1 MATMRTGFGSG
12 GDRMVWFGNTGYTI
26 TGLTIE
32 LSRDRETGDTVELT
46 YEIPEDLA
54 MSSVPEMDSG
64 IDVLSSVTLSKAVI
78 SPGVAGMASVK
89 LTYSK
94 PVVEAEEEEDDD
106 DTDGEDGS
114 GEEDSDDGGNDEEG
128 SWTIGGNKF
137 TTSFDVTVVDQ
148 PILTHP
154 KMASISGGQLE
165 YLKAFMDG
173 ARLWELVP
181 EVDGSGKPK
190 LDSDGLPV
198 MKQLGKLLKTGSKA
212 FDLINKGVTSYKD
225 IMATYTVRQT
235 SRSDKSDIDSVGTIG
250 NPPKAPKFKDRT
262 WLQVSSN
269 CSMNDDGKTY
279 TIENTW
285 LLSGLGGWDKDLYGA

>member
-1 MATMRTGFGSG
+1 MATLTTGFGSG

-46 YEIPEDLA
+46 YEVPEDIV
-54 MSSVPEMDSG
+54 MRTIPEMDSR

-78 SPGVAGMASVK
+78 TPGVAGVASVK

-94 PVVEAEEEEDDD
+94 PTVENEEEESDSVEGSSGDL
-106 DTDGEDGS
+106 EGS
-114 GEEDSDDGGNDEEG
+114 GVGEGEEG
-128 SWTIGGNKF
+128 SWTLGGNKF

-235 SRSDKSDIDSVGTIG
+235 SRSDKSDIDSVGKINT
-250 NPPKAPKFKDRT
+250 PPKAPKFPNRT

-285 LLSGLGGWDKDLYGA
+285 LLSGLGGWDKDLYGS

>member
-1 MATMRTGFGSG
+1 
-12 GDRMVWFGNTGYTI
+12 MVWFGHTGYTI
-26 TGLTIE
+26 TALTIE

-46 YEIPEDLA
+46 YEIPEGDALR
-54 MSSVPEMDSG
+54 SVPEMDSG
-64 IDVLSSVTLSKAVI
+64 IDVLSSVALSKAVI
-78 SPGVAGMASVK
+78 TPGVAGVASVK
-89 LTYSK
+89 LTYTK
-94 PVVEAEEEEDDD
+94 PKVEEEEEGSGGGENGSEEGEGS
-106 DTDGEDGS
+106 GEDGE
-114 GEEDSDDGGNDEEG
+114 GEEG
-128 SWTIGGNKF
+128 SSPARTVSF

-181 EVDGSGKPK
+181 EVDNAGKPK

-198 MKQLGKLLKTGSKA
+198 MKQLGKLLNTGSKA
-212 FDLINKGVTSYKD
+212 FDLINKGVTAYKD

-235 SRSDKSDIDSVGTIG
+235 SRTDKSDISSVGTI
-250 NPPKAPKFKDRT
+250 NDPPKAPKFPNRS

>member
-1 MATMRTGFGSG
+1 
-12 GDRMVWFGNTGYTI
+12 MVWFGHTGYTI
-26 TGLTIE
+26 TALTIE

-46 YEIPEDLA
+46 YEIPEGDALR
-54 MSSVPEMDSG
+54 SVPEMDSG
-64 IDVLSSVTLSKAVI
+64 IDVLSSVALSKAVI
-78 SPGVAGMASVK
+78 TPGVAGVASVK
-89 LTYSK
+89 LTYTK
-94 PVVEAEEEEDDD
+94 PKVEEEEEDSEGGENGSEEGEGS
-106 DTDGEDGS
+106 GEDGE
-114 GEEDSDDGGNDEEG
+114 GEEG
-128 SWTIGGNKF
+128 SSPARTVSF

-165 YLKAFMDG
+165 YLKAFMDV

-181 EVDGSGKPK
+181 EVDNAGKPK

-198 MKQLGKLLKTGSKA
+198 MKQLGKLLNTGSKA
-212 FDLINKGVTSYKD
+212 FDLINKGVTAYKD

-235 SRSDKSDIDSVGTIG
+235 SRTDKSDISSVGTI
-250 NPPKAPKFKDRT
+250 NDPPKAPKFPNRS

>member
-1 MATMRTGFGSG
+1 
-12 GDRMVWFGNTGYTI
+12 MVWFGHTGYTI
-26 TGLTIE
+26 TALTIE

-46 YEIPEDLA
+46 YEIPEGDALR
-54 MSSVPEMDSG
+54 SVPEMDSG
-64 IDVLSSVTLSKAVI
+64 IDVLSSVALSKAVI
-78 SPGVAGMASVK
+78 TPGVAGVASVK
-89 LTYSK
+89 LTYTK
-94 PVVEAEEEEDDD
+94 PKVEEEEEDSEGGENGSEEGEGS
-106 DTDGEDGS
+106 GEDGE
-114 GEEDSDDGGNDEEG
+114 GEEG
-128 SWTIGGNKF
+128 SSPARTVSF

-181 EVDGSGKPK
+181 EVDNAGKPK

-198 MKQLGKLLKTGSKA
+198 MKQLGKLLNTGSKA
-212 FDLINKGVTSYKD
+212 FGLINKGVTAYKD

-235 SRSDKSDIDSVGTIG
+235 SRTDKSDISSVGTI
-250 NPPKAPKFKDRT
+250 NDPPKAPKFPNRS

>member
-1 MATMRTGFGSG
+1 
-12 GDRMVWFGNTGYTI
+12 MVWFGHTGYTI
-26 TGLTIE
+26 TALTIE
-32 LSRDRETGDTVELT
+32 LCRDRETGDTVELT
-46 YEIPEDLA
+46 YEIPEGDALR
-54 MSSVPEMDSG
+54 SVPEMDSG
-64 IDVLSSVTLSKAVI
+64 IDVLSSVALSKAVI
-78 SPGVAGMASVK
+78 TPGVAGVASVK
-89 LTYSK
+89 LTYTK
-94 PVVEAEEEEDDD
+94 PKVEEEEEDSEG
-106 DTDGEDGS
+106 GENGSEEGEGS
-114 GEEDSDDGGNDEEG
+114 GEEGEGEEG
-128 SWTIGGNKF
+128 SSPARTVSF

-181 EVDGSGKPK
+181 EVDNAGKPK

-198 MKQLGKLLKTGSKA
+198 MKQLGKLLNTGSKA
-212 FDLINKGVTSYKD
+212 FDLINKGVTAYKD

-235 SRSDKSDIDSVGTIG
+235 SRTGKSDNSSVGTI
-250 NPPKAPKFKDRT
+250 NDPPKAPKFPNRS

>member
-1 MATMRTGFGSG
+1 
-12 GDRMVWFGNTGYTI
+12 MVWFGHTGYTI
-26 TGLTIE
+26 TALTIE

-46 YEIPEDLA
+46 YEIPEGEALR
-54 MSSVPEMDSG
+54 SVPEMDSG
-64 IDVLSSVTLSKAVI
+64 IDVLSSVALSKAVI
-78 SPGVAGMASVK
+78 TPGVAGVASVK
-89 LTYSK
+89 LTYTK
-94 PVVEAEEEEDDD
+94 PKVEEEEEDSEGGENGSEEGEGS
-106 DTDGEDGS
+106 GEDGE
-114 GEEDSDDGGNDEEG
+114 GEEG
-128 SWTIGGNKF
+128 SSPARTVSF

-181 EVDGSGKPK
+181 EVDNSGKPK

-198 MKQLGKLLKTGSKA
+198 MKQLGKLLNTGSKA
-212 FDLINKGVTSYKD
+212 FDLINKGVTAYKD

-235 SRSDKSDIDSVGTIG
+235 SRTDKSDISSVGTI
-250 NPPKAPKFKDRT
+250 NDPPKAPKFPNRT

>member
-1 MATMRTGFGSG
+1 MAVLRTGFGSG
-12 GDRMVWFGNTGYTI
+12 GDRLVWFGHTGYTI

-46 YEIPEDLA
+46 YEIPEGDA
-54 MSSVPEMDSG
+54 MRSIPAMDSG
-64 IDVLSSVTLSKAVI
+64 IDVLSSVALSKAVI
-78 SPGVAGMASVK
+78 TPGVAGVASVK
-89 LTYSK
+89 LTYTK
-94 PVVEAEEEEDDD
+94 PKVEDEEEDSE
-106 DTDGEDGS
+106 DGENSSEDGEGS
-114 GEEDSDDGGNDEEG
+114 GEGNEDNEG
-128 SWTIGGNKF
+128 SSPSRAVSF

-154 KMASISGGQLE
+154 KMASISGGQME

-181 EVDGSGKPK
+181 EVDDNGKPK

-198 MKQLGKLLKTGSKA
+198 MKQLGKLLKTRSKA

-225 IMATYTVRQT
+225 IMATYTVRMA
-235 SRSDKSDIDSVGTIG
+235 SRSDKSDIESVGKIN
-250 NPPKAPKFKDRT
+250 NPPKAPKFPNRT

>member
-1 MATMRTGFGSG
+1 
-12 GDRMVWFGNTGYTI
+12 MVWFGNTGYTI
-26 TGLTIE
+26 TALTIE

-46 YEIPEDLA
+46 YEVPEDVA

-64 IDVLSSVTLSKAVI
+64 IDVLSSVALSKAVI
-78 SPGVAGMASVK
+78 TPGVAGVASVK
-89 LTYSK
+89 LTYTK
-94 PVVEAEEEEDDD
+94 PKVEDEEEDDD
-106 DTDGEDGS
+106 NTDDPED
-114 GEEDSDDGGNDEEG
+114 EDNPGGDDDGGDDDDSSNRAV
-128 SWTIGGNKF
+128 SF

-154 KMASISGGQLE
+154 KMAGISGGQLE

-181 EVDGSGKPK
+181 EVDNAGKPK

-198 MKQLGKLLKTGSKA
+198 MKQLGKLLNTGNKA
-212 FDLINKGVTSYKD
+212 FDLINKGVTAYKD

-235 SRSDKSDIDSVGTIG
+235 SRTDKSNIDSVGTI
-250 NPPKAPKFKDRT
+250 NDPPKAPMFPNRT

-285 LLSGLGGWDKDLYGA
+285 LLSGLGGWDEDLYGA

>member
-1 MATMRTGFGSG
+1 MADVTFTFSG
-12 GDRMVWFGNTGYTI
+12 DATSLQNALNEIKGEIGKTKESVQ
-26 TGLTIE
+26 GL
-32 LSRDRETGDTVELT
+32 
-46 YEIPEDLA
+46 
-54 MSSVPEMDSG
+54 
-64 IDVLSSVTLSKAVI
+64 
-78 SPGVAGMASVK
+78 AGQFAASF
-89 LTYSK
+89 
-94 PVVEAEEEEDDD
+94 AA
-106 DTDGEDGS
+106 
-114 GEEDSDDGGNDEEG
+114 
-128 SWTIGGNKF
+128 IGAAIA
-137 TTSFDVTVVDQ
+137 FDVTVVDQ

-181 EVDGSGKPK
+181 EVDNSGKPK

-198 MKQLGKLLKTGSKA
+198 MKQLGKLLKPGSKA

-225 IMATYTVRQT
+225 IMATYTVRMT
-235 SRSDKSDIDSVGTIG
+235 SRSDKSDIDSVGTI
-250 NPPKAPKFKDRT
+250 NTPPKAPKFKDRT

>member
-1 MATMRTGFGSG
+1 
-12 GDRMVWFGNTGYTI
+12 MVWFGHTGYTI
-26 TGLTIE
+26 TALTIE

-46 YEIPEDLA
+46 YEIPEGEALR
-54 MSSVPEMDSG
+54 SVPEMDSG
-64 IDVLSSVTLSKAVI
+64 IDVLSSVALSKAVI
-78 SPGVAGMASVK
+78 TPGVAGVASVK
-89 LTYSK
+89 LTYTK
-94 PVVEAEEEEDDD
+94 PKVEEEEEDSEGGENGSEEGEGS
-106 DTDGEDGS
+106 GEDGE
-114 GEEDSDDGGNDEEG
+114 GEEG
-128 SWTIGGNKF
+128 SSPARTVSF

-181 EVDGSGKPK
+181 EVDNAGKPK

-198 MKQLGKLLKTGSKA
+198 MKQLGKLLNTGSKA
-212 FDLINKGVTSYKD
+212 FDLINKGVTAYKD

-235 SRSDKSDIDSVGTIG
+235 SRTDKSDISSVGTI
-250 NPPKAPKFKDRT
+250 NDPPKAPKFPNRS

>member
-1 MATMRTGFGSG
+1 
-12 GDRMVWFGNTGYTI
+12 MVWFGHTGYTI
-26 TGLTIE
+26 TALTIE

-46 YEIPEDLA
+46 YEIPEGDALR
-54 MSSVPEMDSG
+54 SVPEMDSG
-64 IDVLSSVTLSKAVI
+64 IDVLSSVALSKAVVT
-78 SPGVAGMASVK
+78 PGVAGMASVK

-94 PVVEAEEEEDDD
+94 PVVEEEEEDDD
-106 DTDGEDGS
+106 DNTGG
-114 GEEDSDDGGNDEEG
+114 SDDGMSGSDEEDNEEEG
-128 SWTIGGNKF
+128 SWTLGGNKF

-181 EVDGSGKPK
+181 EVDNDGKPK

-198 MKQLGKLLKTGSKA
+198 MKQLGKLLRTGSKA

-235 SRSDKSDIDSVGTIG
+235 SRSDKSDIESVGKIN
-250 NPPKAPKFKDRT
+250 NPPKAPKFPNRT

>member
-1 MATMRTGFGSG
+1 MATLHTGFGRN

-46 YEIPEDLA
+46 YEVPEDVA
-54 MSSVPEMDSG
+54 MSSIPEMDSS
-64 IDVLSSVTLSKAVI
+64 IDVLSSVALSKAVVT
-78 SPGVAGMASVK
+78 PGVAGMASVK

-94 PVVEAEEEEDDD
+94 PVVEEEEEDDD
-106 DTDGEDGS
+106 DNTGS
-114 GEEDSDDGGNDEEG
+114 SDDGMSGSDEEDNEEEG
-128 SWTIGGNKF
+128 SWTLGGNKF

-212 FDLINKGVTSYKD
+212 FDLINKGVTAYKD
-225 IMATYTVRQT
+225 IMATYTVRMT
-235 SRSDKSDIDSVGTIG
+235 SRTDKSDISSVGKIN
-250 NPPKAPKFKDRT
+250 NPPKAPKFPNRT

-285 LLSGLGGWDKDLYGA
+285 LLSGLGGWDKDLYGS

>member
-1 MATMRTGFGSG
+1 
-12 GDRMVWFGNTGYTI
+12 MVWFGHTGYTI
-26 TGLTIE
+26 TALTIE

-46 YEIPEDLA
+46 YEIPEGDALR
-54 MSSVPEMDSG
+54 SVPEMDSG
-64 IDVLSSVTLSKAVI
+64 IDVLSSVALSKAVI
-78 SPGVAGMASVK
+78 TPGVAGVASVK
-89 LTYSK
+89 LTYTK
-94 PVVEAEEEEDDD
+94 PKVEDEEEDSEGGENGSEEGEGS
-106 DTDGEDGS
+106 GEDGE
-114 GEEDSDDGGNDEEG
+114 GEEG
-128 SWTIGGNKF
+128 SSPARTVSF

-181 EVDGSGKPK
+181 EVDNAGKPK

-198 MKQLGKLLKTGSKA
+198 MKQLGKLLNTGSKA
-212 FDLINKGVTSYKD
+212 FDLINKGVTAYKD

-235 SRSDKSDIDSVGTIG
+235 SRTDKSDISSVGTI
-250 NPPKAPKFKDRT
+250 NDPPKAPKFPNRS

>member
-1 MATMRTGFGSG
+1 
-12 GDRMVWFGNTGYTI
+12 MVWFGHTCYTI
-26 TGLTIE
+26 TALTIE

-46 YEIPEDLA
+46 YEIPEGDALR
-54 MSSVPEMDSG
+54 SVPEMDSG
-64 IDVLSSVTLSKAVI
+64 IDVLSSVALSKAVI
-78 SPGVAGMASVK
+78 TPGVAGVASVK
-89 LTYSK
+89 LTYTK
-94 PVVEAEEEEDDD
+94 PKVEEEEEDSEGGENDSEEGEGS
-106 DTDGEDGS
+106 GEDGE
-114 GEEDSDDGGNDEEG
+114 GEEG
-128 SWTIGGNKF
+128 SSPARTESF
-137 TTSFDVTVVDQ
+137 TPSFDVTVVDQ

-165 YLKAFMDG
+165 YLKAFMDA

-181 EVDGSGKPK
+181 EVDNAGKPK

-198 MKQLGKLLKTGSKA
+198 MKQLGKLLNTGSKA
-212 FDLINKGVTSYKD
+212 FDLINKGVTAYKD

-235 SRSDKSDIDSVGTIG
+235 SLTDKSDISSVGTI
-250 NPPKAPKFKDRT
+250 NDPPKAPKFPNRS

>member
-1 MATMRTGFGSG
+1 MATLRTGFGSG
-12 GDRMVWFGNTGYTI
+12 GDRMVWFGHTGYTI
-26 TGLTIE
+26 TALTIE

-46 YEIPEDLA
+46 YEIPEGDALR
-54 MSSVPEMDSG
+54 SVPEMDSG
-64 IDVLSSVTLSKAVI
+64 IDVLSSVALSKAVI
-78 SPGVAGMASVK
+78 TPGVAGVASVK
-89 LTYSK
+89 LTYTK
-94 PVVEAEEEEDDD
+94 PKVEEEDEDSEGGENGSEEGEGSGED
-106 DTDGEDGS
+106 GEGEDGS
-114 GEEDSDDGGNDEEG
+114 SPARTV
-128 SWTIGGNKF
+128 SF

-181 EVDGSGKPK
+181 EVDNAGKPK

-198 MKQLGKLLKTGSKA
+198 MKQLGKLLNTGSKA
-212 FDLINKGVTSYKD
+212 FDLINKGVTAYKD

-235 SRSDKSDIDSVGTIG
+235 SRSDKSDISSVGTI
-250 NPPKAPKFKDRT
+250 NDPPKAPKFPNRS

>member
-1 MATMRTGFGSG
+1 MATLTTGFGRN

-26 TGLTIE
+26 TALTIE

-46 YEIPEDLA
+46 YEVPEDVA
-54 MSSVPEMDSG
+54 MQSIPEMDSG
-64 IDVLSSVTLSKAVI
+64 IDVLDSVTLSKAVVT
-78 SPGVAGMASVK
+78 PGVAGVASVK

-94 PVVEAEEEEDDD
+94 PTVEDEEES
-106 DTDGEDGS
+106 GS
-114 GEEDSDDGGNDEEG
+114 DSGNGSDEGLSGSDEEENEEG
-128 SWTIGGNKF
+128 SWSLGGNKF

-181 EVDGSGKPK
+181 EVDNSGKPK

-225 IMATYTVRQT
+225 IMATYTVRMT
-235 SRSDKSDIDSVGTIG
+235 ARSDKSDINSVGKIN
-250 NPPKAPKFKDRT
+250 NPPKAPKFPNRT

-285 LLSGLGGWDKDLYGA
+285 LLSGLGGWDKDLYGS

>member
-1 MATMRTGFGSG
+1 MAILRTGFGSG

-32 LSRDRETGDTVELT
+32 LSRDRDTGDTVELT
-46 YEIPEDLA
+46 YEIPEGDALR
-54 MSSVPEMDSG
+54 SVPEMDSG
-64 IDVLSSVTLSKAVI
+64 IDVLSTVSLSKAVI
-78 SPGVAGMASVK
+78 TPGIAGMASVK

-94 PVVEAEEEEDDD
+94 PKVEGEESEEDGSSEESEEELSGSDAGE
-106 DTDGEDGS
+106 GEDGS
-114 GEEDSDDGGNDEEG
+114 WS
-128 SWTIGGNKF
+128 IGGSSF

-235 SRSDKSDIDSVGTIG
+235 SRSDKSDIDSVGKIN
-250 NPPKAPKFKDRT
+250 NPPKAPKFPNRT

-285 LLSGLGGWDKDLYGA
+285 LLSGLGGWDKDLYGS

>member
-1 MATMRTGFGSG
+1 
-12 GDRMVWFGNTGYTI
+12 MVWFGHTGYTI
-26 TGLTIE
+26 TALTIE

-46 YEIPEDLA
+46 YEIPEGDALR
-54 MSSVPEMDSG
+54 SVPEMDSG
-64 IDVLSSVTLSKAVI
+64 IDVLSSVALSKAVI
-78 SPGVAGMASVK
+78 TPGVAGVASVK
-89 LTYSK
+89 LTYTK
-94 PVVEAEEEEDDD
+94 PKVEDEEEEGSGG
-106 DTDGEDGS
+106 GENDSEEGEGS
-114 GEEDSDDGGNDEEG
+114 GEGGEGEEG
-128 SWTIGGNKF
+128 SSPARTVSF

-181 EVDGSGKPK
+181 EVDNAGKPK

-198 MKQLGKLLKTGSKA
+198 MKQLGKLLNTSSKA
-212 FDLINKGVTSYKD
+212 FDLINKGVTAYKD

-235 SRSDKSDIDSVGTIG
+235 SRTDKSDISSVGTI
-250 NPPKAPKFKDRT
+250 NDPPKAPKFPNRS

>member
-1 MATMRTGFGSG
+1 
-12 GDRMVWFGNTGYTI
+12 MVWFGNIGYTI

-46 YEIPEDLA
+46 YEVPEDVA
-54 MSSVPEMDSG
+54 MSTIPEMDSS
-64 IDVLSSVTLSKAVI
+64 IDVLSSVALSKAVVT
-78 SPGVAGMASVK
+78 PGVAGMASVK

-94 PVVEAEEEEDDD
+94 PVVEEEEEDDD
-106 DTDGEDGS
+106 DNTGG
-114 GEEDSDDGGNDEEG
+114 SDDGMSGSDEEDNEEEG
-128 SWTIGGNKF
+128 SWTLGGNKF

-235 SRSDKSDIDSVGTIG
+235 SRSDKSDINSVGKIN
-250 NPPKAPKFKDRT
+250 NPPKAPKFPNRT

-285 LLSGLGGWDKDLYGA
+285 LLSGLGGWDKDLYGS

>member
-1 MATMRTGFGSG
+1 
-12 GDRMVWFGNTGYTI
+12 MVWFGHTGYTI
-26 TGLTIE
+26 TALTIE

-46 YEIPEDLA
+46 YEIPEGDALR
-54 MSSVPEMDSG
+54 SVPEMDSG
-64 IDVLSSVTLSKAVI
+64 IDVLSSVALSKAVI
-78 SPGVAGMASVK
+78 TPGVAGVASVK
-89 LTYSK
+89 LTYTK
-94 PVVEAEEEEDDD
+94 PKVEDEEEEGSGG
-106 DTDGEDGS
+106 GENGSEEGEGS
-114 GEEDSDDGGNDEEG
+114 GEGGEGEEG
-128 SWTIGGNKF
+128 SSPARTVSF

-181 EVDGSGKPK
+181 EEDNAGKPK

-198 MKQLGKLLKTGSKA
+198 MKQLGKLLNTGSKA
-212 FDLINKGVTSYKD
+212 FDLINKGVTAYKD

-235 SRSDKSDIDSVGTIG
+235 SRTDKSDISSVGTI
-250 NPPKAPKFKDRT
+250 NDPPKAPKFPNRS

>member
-78 SPGVAGMASVK
+78 TPGVAGMASVK

-94 PVVEAEEEEDDD
+94 PVVGAEEEEDDD
-106 DTDGEDGS
+106 DTDGS
-114 GEEDSDDGGNDEEG
+114 REEDSDDGGNDEEG

-181 EVDGSGKPK
+181 EVDDSGKPM

-198 MKQLGKLLKTGSKA
+198 MKQLGKLLKTGNKA

>member
-1 MATMRTGFGSG
+1 
-12 GDRMVWFGNTGYTI
+12 MVWFGHTGYTI
-26 TGLTIE
+26 TALTIE

-46 YEIPEDLA
+46 YEIPEGDALR
-54 MSSVPEMDSG
+54 SVPEMDSG
-64 IDVLSSVTLSKAVI
+64 IDVLSSVALSKAVI
-78 SPGVAGMASVK
+78 TPGVAGVASVK
-89 LTYSK
+89 LTYTK
-94 PVVEAEEEEDDD
+94 PKVEEEEEDSEGGENDSEEGEGS
-106 DTDGEDGS
+106 GEDGE
-114 GEEDSDDGGNDEEG
+114 GEEG
-128 SWTIGGNKF
+128 SSPARTVSF

-181 EVDGSGKPK
+181 EVDNAGKPK

-198 MKQLGKLLKTGSKA
+198 MKQLGKLLNTSSKA
-212 FDLINKGVTSYKD
+212 FDLINKGVTAYKD

-235 SRSDKSDIDSVGTIG
+235 SRTDKSDISSVGTI
-250 NPPKAPKFKDRT
+250 NDPPKAPKFPNRT

>member
-1 MATMRTGFGSG
+1 MATLRTGFGSG
-12 GDRMVWFGNTGYTI
+12 GDRLVWFGNTGYII

-46 YEIPEDLA
+46 YEVPEASA

-64 IDVLSSVTLSKAVI
+64 IDVLSSVSLSKAVI
-78 SPGVAGMASVK
+78 TPGVAGVASVK
-89 LTYSK
+89 LTYTK
-94 PVVEAEEEEDDD
+94 PKVEDEESEEDDD
-106 DTDGEDGS
+106 LDGS
-114 GEEDSDDGGNDEEG
+114 GEEEG
-128 SWTIGGNKF
+128 SDEGGGEDGSWSMGGGSF

-181 EVDGSGKPK
+181 EVDNDGKPK

-198 MKQLGKLLKTGSKA
+198 MKQLGKLLRTGSKA

-235 SRSDKSDIDSVGTIG
+235 SRSDKSDINSVGKIN
-250 NPPKAPKFKDRT
+250 NPPKAPKFPNRT

-285 LLSGLGGWDKDLYGA
+285 LLSGLGGWDKDLYGS

>member
-1 MATMRTGFGSG
+1 
-12 GDRMVWFGNTGYTI
+12 MVWFGHTGYTI
-26 TGLTIE
+26 TALTIE

-46 YEIPEDLA
+46 YEIPEGDALR
-54 MSSVPEMDSG
+54 SVPEMDSG
-64 IDVLSSVTLSKAVI
+64 IDVLSSVALSKAVI
-78 SPGVAGMASVK
+78 TPGVAGVASVK
-89 LTYSK
+89 LTYTK
-94 PVVEAEEEEDDD
+94 PKVEEEEEDSEGSENDSEEGEGS
-106 DTDGEDGS
+106 GEDGE
-114 GEEDSDDGGNDEEG
+114 GEEG
-128 SWTIGGNKF
+128 SSPARTVSF

-181 EVDGSGKPK
+181 EVDNAGKPK

-198 MKQLGKLLKTGSKA
+198 MKQLGKLLNTSSKA
-212 FDLINKGVTSYKD
+212 FDLINKGVTAYKD

-235 SRSDKSDIDSVGTIG
+235 SRTDKSDISSVGTI
-250 NPPKAPKFKDRT
+250 NDPPKAPKFPNRS

>member
-1 MATMRTGFGSG
+1 
-12 GDRMVWFGNTGYTI
+12 MVWFGNTGYTI
-26 TGLTIE
+26 TALTIE

-46 YEIPEDLA
+46 YEVPEDVA

-64 IDVLSSVTLSKAVI
+64 IDVLSSVALSKAVI
-78 SPGVAGMASVK
+78 TPGVAGVASVK
-89 LTYSK
+89 LTYTK
-94 PVVEAEEEEDDD
+94 PKVEDEEEDDD
-106 DTDGEDGS
+106 NTDDPED
-114 GEEDSDDGGNDEEG
+114 EDNPGGDDDGGDDDDSSNRAV
-128 SWTIGGNKF
+128 SF

-154 KMASISGGQLE
+154 KMAGISGGQLE

-181 EVDGSGKPK
+181 EVDNAGKPK

-198 MKQLGKLLKTGSKA
+198 MKQLGKLLNTGNKA
-212 FDLINKGVTSYKD
+212 FDLINKGVTAYKD

-235 SRSDKSDIDSVGTIG
+235 SRTDKSNIDSVGTI
-250 NPPKAPKFKDRT
+250 NDPPKAPKFPNRT

-285 LLSGLGGWDKDLYGA
+285 LLSGLGGWDEDLYGA

>member
-12 GDRMVWFGNTGYTI
+12 GDRMAWFGNTGYTI

-46 YEIPEDLA
+46 YEIPEDIA
-54 MSSVPEMDSG
+54 MQTIPAMDSG
-64 IDVLSSVTLSKAVI
+64 IDVLASVTLSKAVI
-78 SPGVAGMASVK
+78 TPGVAGMSSVK

-106 DTDGEDGS
+106 DTDGEDGT
-114 GEEDSDDGGNDEEG
+114 GEEDSDEGDNEG

-154 KMASISGGQLE
+154 KMASISGGQME

-181 EVDGSGKPK
+181 EVDGNGKPK

-225 IMATYTVRQT
+225 IMATYTVRMT
-235 SRSDKSDIDSVGTIG
+235 SRSDKSDIDSVGTI
-250 NPPKAPKFKDRT
+250 NTPPKAPKFKDRT

>member
-1 MATMRTGFGSG
+1 
-12 GDRMVWFGNTGYTI
+12 MVWFGNTGYTI
-26 TGLTIE
+26 TALTIE

-46 YEIPEDLA
+46 YEVPEEVA

-64 IDVLSSVTLSKAVI
+64 IDVLDSVTLSKAVVT
-78 SPGVAGMASVK
+78 PGVAGVASVK

-94 PVVEAEEEEDDD
+94 PTVEDEEESGSDSGNGSDEGLSGSDDGE
-106 DTDGEDGS
+106 GEDGS
-114 GEEDSDDGGNDEEG
+114 WSL
-128 SWTIGGNKF
+128 GGNKF

-181 EVDGSGKPK
+181 EVDGAGKPK

-225 IMATYTVRQT
+225 IMATYTVRMT
-235 SRSDKSDIDSVGTIG
+235 ARSDKSDINSVGKIN
-250 NPPKAPKFKDRT
+250 NPPKAPKFPNRT

-285 LLSGLGGWDKDLYGA
+285 LLSGLGGWDKDLYGS

>member
-1 MATMRTGFGSG
+1 
-12 GDRMVWFGNTGYTI
+12 MVWFGHTGYTI
-26 TGLTIE
+26 TALTIE

-46 YEIPEDLA
+46 YEIPEGDALR
-54 MSSVPEMDSG
+54 SVPEMDSG
-64 IDVLSSVTLSKAVI
+64 IDVLSSVALSKAVI
-78 SPGVAGMASVK
+78 TPGVAGVASVK
-89 LTYSK
+89 LTYTK
-94 PVVEAEEEEDDD
+94 PKVEEEEEDSEGGENDSEEGEGS
-106 DTDGEDGS
+106 GEDGE
-114 GEEDSDDGGNDEEG
+114 GEEG
-128 SWTIGGNKF
+128 SSPARTVSF

-181 EVDGSGKPK
+181 EVDNAGKPK

-198 MKQLGKLLKTGSKA
+198 MKQLGKLLNTSSKA
-212 FDLINKGVTSYKD
+212 FDLINKGVTAYKD

-235 SRSDKSDIDSVGTIG
+235 SRTDKSDISSVGTI
-250 NPPKAPKFKDRT
+250 NDPPKAPKFPNRS

>member
-1 MATMRTGFGSG
+1 
-12 GDRMVWFGNTGYTI
+12 MVWFGHTGYTI
-26 TGLTIE
+26 TALTIE

-46 YEIPEDLA
+46 YEIPEGDALR
-54 MSSVPEMDSG
+54 SVPEMDSG
-64 IDVLSSVTLSKAVI
+64 IDVLSSVALSKAVI
-78 SPGVAGMASVK
+78 TPGVAGVASVK
-89 LTYSK
+89 LTYTK
-94 PVVEAEEEEDDD
+94 PKVEEEEEDSEG
-106 DTDGEDGS
+106 GENDSEEGEGS
-114 GEEDSDDGGNDEEG
+114 GEGGEGEEG
-128 SWTIGGNKF
+128 SSPARTVSF

-181 EVDGSGKPK
+181 EVDNAGKPK

-198 MKQLGKLLKTGSKA
+198 MKQLGKLLNTGSKA
-212 FDLINKGVTSYKD
+212 FDLINKGVTAYKD

-235 SRSDKSDIDSVGTIG
+235 SRTDKSDISSVGTI
-250 NPPKAPKFKDRT
+250 NDPPKAPKFPNRT

>member
-1 MATMRTGFGSG
+1 
-12 GDRMVWFGNTGYTI
+12 MVWFGHTGYTI
-26 TGLTIE
+26 TALTIE

-46 YEIPEDLA
+46 YEIPEGDALR
-54 MSSVPEMDSG
+54 SVPEMDSG
-64 IDVLSSVTLSKAVI
+64 IDVLSSVALSKAVI
-78 SPGVAGMASVK
+78 TPGVAGVASVK
-89 LTYSK
+89 LTYTK
-94 PVVEAEEEEDDD
+94 PKVEEEEEDSEGGENGSEEGEGS
-106 DTDGEDGS
+106 GEDGE
-114 GEEDSDDGGNDEEG
+114 GEEG
-128 SWTIGGNKF
+128 SSPARTVSF

-181 EVDGSGKPK
+181 EVDNAGKPK

-198 MKQLGKLLKTGSKA
+198 MKQLGKLLNTSSKA
-212 FDLINKGVTSYKD
+212 FDLINKGVTAYKD

-235 SRSDKSDIDSVGTIG
+235 SRTDKSDISSVGTI
-250 NPPKAPKFKDRT
+250 NDPPKAPKFPNRS

-285 LLSGLGGWDKDLYGA
+285 LLSGRGGWDKDLYGA

>member
-1 MATMRTGFGSG
+1 
-12 GDRMVWFGNTGYTI
+12 MVWFGHTGYTI
-26 TGLTIE
+26 TALTIE

-46 YEIPEDLA
+46 YEIPEGDALR
-54 MSSVPEMDSG
+54 SVPEMDSG
-64 IDVLSSVTLSKAVI
+64 IDVLSSVALSKAVI
-78 SPGVAGMASVK
+78 TPGVAGVASVK
-89 LTYSK
+89 LTYTK
-94 PVVEAEEEEDDD
+94 PKVEEEEDDSEGGVNGSEEGEGS
-106 DTDGEDGS
+106 GEDGE
-114 GEEDSDDGGNDEEG
+114 GEEG
-128 SWTIGGNKF
+128 SSPARTVSF

-181 EVDGSGKPK
+181 EVDNAGKPK

-198 MKQLGKLLKTGSKA
+198 MKQLGKLLNTGSKA
-212 FDLINKGVTSYKD
+212 FDLINKGVTAYKD

-235 SRSDKSDIDSVGTIG
+235 SRTDKSDISSVGTI
-250 NPPKAPKFKDRT
+250 NDPPKAPKFPNRS

>member
-1 MATMRTGFGSG
+1 
-12 GDRMVWFGNTGYTI
+12 MVWFGHTGYTI
-26 TGLTIE
+26 TALTIE

-46 YEIPEDLA
+46 YEIPEGDALR
-54 MSSVPEMDSG
+54 SVPEMDSG
-64 IDVLSSVTLSKAVI
+64 IDVLSSVALSKAVI
-78 SPGVAGMASVK
+78 TPGVAGVASVK
-89 LTYSK
+89 LTYTK
-94 PVVEAEEEEDDD
+94 PKVEEEEEDSEGGENGSEEGEGS
-106 DTDGEDGS
+106 GEDGE
-114 GEEDSDDGGNDEEG
+114 GEEG
-128 SWTIGGNKF
+128 SSPARTVSF

-154 KMASISGGQLE
+154 KMASISSGQLE

-181 EVDGSGKPK
+181 EVDNAGKPK

-198 MKQLGKLLKTGSKA
+198 MKQLGKLLNTGSKA
-212 FDLINKGVTSYKD
+212 FDLINKGVTAYKD

-235 SRSDKSDIDSVGTIG
+235 SRTDKSDISSVGTI
-250 NPPKAPKFKDRT
+250 NDPPKAPKFPNRS

>member
-78 SPGVAGMASVK
+78 TPGVAGMASVK

-114 GEEDSDDGGNDEEG
+114 GEEDSDDGGSDEEG

-235 SRSDKSDIDSVGTIG
+235 SRSDKSDIDSVGKINT
-250 NPPKAPKFKDRT
+250 PPKAPKFPNRT

>member
-1 MATMRTGFGSG
+1 
-12 GDRMVWFGNTGYTI
+12 MVWFGNTGYTI

-46 YEIPEDLA
+46 YEIPEADALH
-54 MSSVPEMDSG
+54 SVPEMDSG
-64 IDVLSSVTLSKAVI
+64 IDVLSTVALSKAVI
-78 SPGVAGMASVK
+78 TPGVAGVASVK

-94 PVVEAEEEEDDD
+94 PKVENEDEES
-106 DTDGEDGS
+106 GSFDGS
-114 GEEDSDDGGNDEEG
+114 GDDEMSGSDEGGENDGSESSRNV
-128 SWTIGGNKF
+128 SF

-198 MKQLGKLLKTGSKA
+198 MKQLGKLLNTRSKA
-212 FDLINKGVTSYKD
+212 FDLINKGVTAYKD

-235 SRSDKSDIDSVGTIG
+235 SRTDKSDINSVGKINT
-250 NPPKAPKFKDRT
+250 PPKAPNFPNRS

-285 LLSGLGGWDKDLYGA
+285 LLSGLGGWDKDLYGS

>member
-1 MATMRTGFGSG
+1 
-12 GDRMVWFGNTGYTI
+12 MVWFGHTGYTI
-26 TGLTIE
+26 TALTIE

-46 YEIPEDLA
+46 YEIPEGDALR
-54 MSSVPEMDSG
+54 SVPEMDSG
-64 IDVLSSVTLSKAVI
+64 IDVLSSVALSKAVI
-78 SPGVAGMASVK
+78 TPGVAGVASVK
-89 LTYSK
+89 LTYTK
-94 PVVEAEEEEDDD
+94 PKVEEEEEGSGG
-106 DTDGEDGS
+106 GENGSEEGEGS
-114 GEEDSDDGGNDEEG
+114 GEGGEGEEG
-128 SWTIGGNKF
+128 SSPARTVSF

-181 EVDGSGKPK
+181 EVDNAGKPK

-198 MKQLGKLLKTGSKA
+198 MKQLGKLLNTGSKA
-212 FDLINKGVTSYKD
+212 FDLINKGVTAYKD

-235 SRSDKSDIDSVGTIG
+235 SRTDKSDISSVGTI
-250 NPPKAPKFKDRT
+250 NDPPKAPKFPNRT

>member
-1 MATMRTGFGSG
+1 
-12 GDRMVWFGNTGYTI
+12 MVWFGHTGYTI
-26 TGLTIE
+26 TALTIE

-46 YEIPEDLA
+46 YEIPEGDALR
-54 MSSVPEMDSG
+54 SVPEMDSG
-64 IDVLSSVTLSKAVI
+64 IDVLSSVALSKAVI
-78 SPGVAGMASVK
+78 TPGVAGVASVK
-89 LTYSK
+89 LTYTK
-94 PVVEAEEEEDDD
+94 PKVEEEEEDSEGGENSSEEGEGS
-106 DTDGEDGS
+106 GEDGE
-114 GEEDSDDGGNDEEG
+114 GEEG
-128 SWTIGGNKF
+128 SSPARTVSF

-181 EVDGSGKPK
+181 EVDNAGKPK
-190 LDSDGLPV
+190 LASDGLPV
-198 MKQLGKLLKTGSKA
+198 MKQLGKLLNTGSKA
-212 FDLINKGVTSYKD
+212 FDLINKGVTAYKD

-235 SRSDKSDIDSVGTIG
+235 SRTDKSDISSVGTI
-250 NPPKAPKFKDRT
+250 NDPPKAPKFPNRT

>member
-1 MATMRTGFGSG
+1 
-12 GDRMVWFGNTGYTI
+12 MVWFGNTGYTI

-32 LSRDRETGDTVELT
+32 LSRDRDTGDTVELT
-46 YEIPEDLA
+46 YEIPEGDALR
-54 MSSVPEMDSG
+54 SVPEMDSG
-64 IDVLSSVTLSKAVI
+64 IDVLSTVSLSKAVI
-78 SPGVAGMASVK
+78 TPGIAGMASVK

-94 PVVEAEEEEDDD
+94 PKVEGEDSEEDGSSENSEEDLSGSD
-106 DTDGEDGS
+106 EGGGEDGS
-114 GEEDSDDGGNDEEG
+114 WS
-128 SWTIGGNKF
+128 IGGNSF

-235 SRSDKSDIDSVGTIG
+235 SRTDKSDIDSVGKIN
-250 NPPKAPKFKDRT
+250 NPPKAPKFPNRT

>member
-1 MATMRTGFGSG
+1 MATLRTGFGSG
-12 GDRMVWFGNTGYTI
+12 GDRLVWFGNTGYII

-46 YEIPEDLA
+46 YEVPEASA

-64 IDVLSSVTLSKAVI
+64 IDVLSSVSLSKAVI
-78 SPGVAGMASVK
+78 TPGVAGVASVK
-89 LTYSK
+89 LTYTK
-94 PVVEAEEEEDDD
+94 PKVEGEESEEDDD
-106 DTDGEDGS
+106 LDGS
-114 GEEDSDDGGNDEEG
+114 GEEEEGSDEGGGEEG
-128 SWTIGGNKF
+128 SWSMGGGSF

-235 SRSDKSDIDSVGTIG
+235 SRSDKSDINSVGKIN
-250 NPPKAPKFKDRT
+250 NPPKAPKFPNRT

-285 LLSGLGGWDKDLYGA
+285 LLSGLGGWDKDLYGS